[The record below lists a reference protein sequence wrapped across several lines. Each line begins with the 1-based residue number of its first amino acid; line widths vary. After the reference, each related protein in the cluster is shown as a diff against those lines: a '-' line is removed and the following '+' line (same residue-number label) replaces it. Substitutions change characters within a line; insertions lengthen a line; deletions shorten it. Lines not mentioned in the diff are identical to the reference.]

1 MINRFREFYHENSG
15 LVILVGIMLANA
27 GLLQESKREQ
37 FSCDSGVKAD
47 CHDIFPT
54 NVVINWGQPI
64 QYAELAGGIFVTFL
78 GINYGT
84 DYLFKKYD
92 VKRRWK
98 EWRN

>member
-15 LVILVGIMLANA
+15 LVVLIGIMLANA
-27 GLLQESKREQ
+27 VIFNEAKREQ
-37 FSCDSGVKAD
+37 DNCDSGVQAD
-47 CHDIFPT
+47 CHPIFNT
-54 NVVINWGQPI
+54 NTVFDWGQPI